1 MVTLYPQS
9 WRGRAGRLLLDL
21 LVLLWTAAWV
31 VAGWATYQM
40 VAALQVVADAIT
52 RTGTT
57 FNDWVRAFENA
68 VPGNIPGLGGAL
80 SSLTGALQRAAG
92 DPLVRSGM
100 QAHDAIQHVAI
111 ALGLFVALLPIVTVT
126 GLYLVWRV
134 RDVRELSAAV
144 AFVRAAERSGRI
156 AEANAV
162 LAHRAVALLPFRQL
176 IRASPDPIGDL
187 AAGRY
192 EALAAAMLRRAGS
205 REAGGPET
213 HAHPLPGSS

>member
-1 MVTLYPQS
+1 MLTMYPLS
-9 WRGRAGRLLLDL
+9 WSGRLGRLLLDL
-21 LVLLWTAAWV
+21 LVVLWTAAWV
-31 VAGWATYQM
+31 VAGWTAYQM
-40 VAALQVVADAIT
+40 VTALQVVADAIT

-57 FNDWVRAFENA
+57 FNDWLHAFQNA
-68 VPGNIPGLGGAL
+68 VPGSIPGISGAL
-80 SSLTGALQRAAG
+80 SSLTAALQRAAG
-92 DPLVRSGM
+92 DPLVQSGM

-111 ALGLFVALLPIVTVT
+111 GLGLFVALLPIVTVT

-134 RDVRELSAAV
+134 RDVRELTAAGE
-144 AFVRAAERSGRI
+144 FVRAAERSGRV

-192 EALAAAMLRRAGS
+192 EALAAAMLRRAGTRPLAS
-205 REAGGPET
+205 PGPAT
-213 HAHPLPGSS
+213 GALPRHR